1 MLSKCMYEWRH
12 MLFSIQSR
20 CSNYHDNNSFANG
33 SSNLRKHYF
42 NFYGVHVQ
50 TFETVIF
57 PCSSHV
63 NHNFQARDVKFIAL
77 NQFKIGIIYAVF
89 TTKEICIFVKMV
101 ANVCLFQTE
110 RVKGKRFFQNNN
122 CFLDKNCFQFKN

>member
-1 MLSKCMYEWRH
+1 MLSKCLYEWRH

-20 CSNYHDNNSFANG
+20 YSDYYDNNSFTNG

-42 NFYGVHVQ
+42 NFYGI
-50 TFETVIF
+50 IF
-57 PCSSHV
+57 KNLKPSFFCSSASSHV

-110 RVKGKRFFQNNN
+110 RVKSKRFFQTNN
-122 CFLDKNCFQFKN
+122 CFFR